1 MFCLSAVQSNNV
13 TYLLPS
19 QIILS
24 CVIYVWTRMASGSI
38 FVVNRERVAKNS
50 SLADQRIEERRKDGP
65 EKLLT
70 NQVS

>member
-1 MFCLSAVQSNNV
+1 
-13 TYLLPS
+13 
-19 QIILS
+19 
-24 CVIYVWTRMASGSI
+24 MASGSI